1 MKKYILFS
9 FLLLLSNS
17 VISQNRID
25 TLLGAKGIYS
35 KLVPKMIGS
44 NEVLTFDL
52 KVTIRFT
59 TLKFNKKP
67 SQLIMYLNTKDGYL
81 GVDRAVNPSK
91 VINENDSNINF
102 IVETLSKQSF
112 NFSTING
119 VKKGE
124 KMESNLINS
133 YKNLP
138 FKKLDVMVAKPK
150 KYLTNSLIASPY
162 FVDVRGLQKEYTRY
176 CYGTENIAEGK
187 LKSYLGS
194 FGVGFYNI
202 SDKTILCVA
211 TEHKI
216 MNIEITKIEK
226 VKASFNTAE
235 FKF

>member
-1 MKKYILFS
+1 MKINIFFS

-17 VISQNRID
+17 CFSQHKID
-25 TLLGAKGIYS
+25 TLLGAKGIYN
-35 KLVPKMIGS
+35 KLIPKTI
-44 NEVLTFDL
+44 NPNDVLTFNL
-52 KVTIRFT
+52 KVNIKFT
-59 TLKFNKKP
+59 TLKFGKKP
-67 SQLIMYLNTKDGYL
+67 THLIMYLNTKDGYL
-81 GVDRAVNPSK
+81 GIDRSLDPSK
-91 VINENDSNINF
+91 LISENNSDVNF
-102 IVETLSKQSF
+102 MVETLSKQSF
-112 NFSTING
+112 NFSIING

-133 YKNLP
+133 YNNLP
-138 FKKLDVMVAKPK
+138 FKKFDAKVAKSK
-150 KYLTNSLIASPY
+150 KYLTNTLTASPY
-162 FVDVRGLQKEYTRY
+162 YVDVRGLQKEYTRY
-176 CYGTENIAEGK
+176 CYGTENMAEGK